1 MKRCGSLLLMIC
13 SLLVTACST
22 PSFPDD
28 NEYHPEWDYPYMFY
42 EQGPG
47 LRTAST
53 EKGYYFLHQE
63 LIYYMDKESTKPVL
77 LDNRPDNQ
85 CLNNANDDLDPDNCF
100 ALVRFATPSSPD
112 FLQYYDS
119 HLYVLESYWD
129 EESKRSRFDK
139 GWTLTRLDPDG
150 RNRKIMKTFDSEP
163 LSLSIHRGYL
173 YYTTADA
180 SKDNDQQ
187 VNVFKIKLNNL
198 NREPELI
205 YHAPDQVRSITDIIP
220 YGTQL
225 YWLVFTKKGYVTQ
238 RYDLHSGQVT
248 TLWDR
253 GDGGMSSLRSIS
265 DNKLYFAYFYGDPLD
280 KRTHKKYSSDLE
292 GNNLEEVKV
301 DHPPIIS
308 YIYKDSNY
316 TYILPIG
323 EYVNDHAKDVPMQL
337 TIFKDSQLVHQIDVS
352 HLSRHIEIAT
362 GDDRFMFAHTI
373 QSDKHSILY
382 LDKRE
387 IESGQAK
394 FKPLLETVQN

>member
-1 MKRCGSLLLMIC
+1 M
-13 SLLVTACST
+13 
-22 PSFPDD
+22 
-28 NEYHPEWDYPYMFY
+28 
-42 EQGPG
+42 
-47 LRTAST
+47 AST
-53 EKGYYFLHQE
+53 EKGYYFLHQK

-85 CLNNANDDLDPDNCF
+85 CMDNTKENPDPDKCY

-150 RNRKIMKTFDSEP
+150 RNRKIMKTFESEP

-180 SKDNDQQ
+180 TKDNEQQ
-187 VNVFKIKLNNL
+187 VKVFKIKLDNL
-198 NREPELI
+198 NQEPELI
-205 YHAPDQVRSITDIIP
+205 YHAPDEVRSITDIIP

-225 YWLVFTKKGYVTQ
+225 YWLVFNEKGYETQ
-238 RYDLHSGQVT
+238 RYDLESGQVT
-248 TLWDR
+248 RLWDR
-253 GDGGMSSLRSIS
+253 GDGGLSSLRSIA
-265 DNKLYFAYFYGDPLD
+265 NNRLYFSYFYGDPLD

-292 GNNLEEVKV
+292 GNHIEEVPV

-308 YIYKDSNY
+308 YIYKDSSY
-316 TYILPIG
+316 TYIQPIG
-323 EYVNDHAKDVPMQL
+323 GYVHEYAPDVPVQL
-337 TIFKDSQLVHQIDVS
+337 SIFKDKALVHKID
-352 HLSRHIEIAT
+352 LSPFSKHIEMLP
-362 GDDRFMFAHTI
+362 GDDRYMFAYNE
-373 QSDKHSILY
+373 QSDKSSILY

-387 IESGQAK
+387 IESGQATLK
-394 FKPLLETVQN
+394 TLLETKLR